1 MNIILKLAPKTNG
14 MAMAV
19 DAGSKVEDILWL
31 VREQLPYRVYAARI
45 NNHVVPLNTVVPDG
59 AEVVLLDMRD
69 PEGKEA
75 YQNSVLRLYIAS
87 VKAEIPGA
95 DIVISS
101 SLNRG
106 IFTFINN
113 AGEITQELADAVE
126 KRMRNLSKNPVPFTE
141 IYDGPDLVVPT
152 TGFIRNF
159 DLRLCRGGIVV
170 RIPEDTHPQG
180 LAPYRDD
187 VKIYDAFAAE
197 SQWADKLGI
206 KCFSDLNKVIEEG
219 CIDDIIRVSEA
230 LHEKNVAEIADQIVK
245 SGKRIVLI
253 AGPSSSGKTSF
264 AKRLCTQLWVA
275 GTKPIYLGTDD
286 YYMDRDK
293 IPFGPDGKQNFENLD
308 SIDVELFNKQMNALL
323 NGEEVD
329 IPRFDFQTGKQVFG
343 ERFEKLDPGQ
353 PVVIEGIHGLNDA
366 MTPSIDASDKFKIYI
381 SPLTQIRIDDYHRV
395 PLTDVRKLRRIIR
408 DAAKRNWSAKQT
420 IDAWPAV
427 RAGEDVNIF
436 PYSSSADA
444 LFNSTQVYELAVI
457 KKYARPLL
465 EESPEDDEDY
475 CEAQRLLRLLAC
487 VDEVDDDHCVA
498 NNSILREFIGGS
510 TIV

>member
-1 MNIILKLAPKTNG
+1 MNIILKLTPKTEPMSVG
-14 MAMAV
+14 LKQ
-19 DAGSKVEDILWL
+19 GSTVEDVLWM
-31 VREQLPYRVYAARI
+31 VRDQLPFRAYAARI
-45 NNHVVPLNTVVPDG
+45 NNKVVPLSAAIPEG

-69 PEGKEA
+69 PDGKEA
-75 YQNSVLRLYIAS
+75 YQNSVLRLYIAC
-87 VKAEIPGA
+87 VKALIPQA

-113 AGEITQELADAVE
+113 AGEITQELADDVE
-126 KRMRNLSKNPVPFTE
+126 KRMRELSKNPVPFTE

-152 TGFIRNF
+152 TGYVRNF
-159 DLRLCRGGIVV
+159 DLKLCRGGIVV

-187 VKIYDAFAAE
+187 VKLYEAFATE
-197 SQWADKLGI
+197 SQWAEKLGI
-206 KCFSDLNKVIEEG
+206 KSFDDLNQVIRSG
-219 CIDDIIRVSEA
+219 GINDIIHVSEA
-230 LHEKNVAEIADQIVK
+230 LHEKNVAEIAARITA

-275 GTKPIYLGTDD
+275 GSRPVYLGTDD
-286 YYMDRDK
+286 YYLDRDK

-308 SIDVELFNKQMNALL
+308 SIDVELFNRQMNDLL
-323 NGEEVD
+323 AGKEVD
-329 IPRFDFQTGKQVFG
+329 IPRFDFQSGKQVFG
-343 ERFEKLDPGQ
+343 ERIEKLAPGQ

-366 MTPSIDASDKFKIYI
+366 MTPSIDAADKFKIYI
-381 SPLTQIRIDDYHRV
+381 SPLTQIRVDNYHRV

-408 DAAKRNWSAKQT
+408 DAAKRGWSAKQT
-420 IDAWPAV
+420 IDAWSDV

-436 PYSSSADA
+436 PYSSCADVF
-444 LFNSTQVYELAVI
+444 FNSTQVYELAVI
-457 KKYARPLL
+457 KKYASPLL
-465 EESPEDDEDY
+465 EEIGEDDEDY
-475 CEAQRLLRLLAC
+475 CEAQRLLRLLSH
-487 VDEVDDDHCVA
+487 VDQIDDDHCVA
-498 NNSILREFIGGS
+498 SNSILREFIGGS